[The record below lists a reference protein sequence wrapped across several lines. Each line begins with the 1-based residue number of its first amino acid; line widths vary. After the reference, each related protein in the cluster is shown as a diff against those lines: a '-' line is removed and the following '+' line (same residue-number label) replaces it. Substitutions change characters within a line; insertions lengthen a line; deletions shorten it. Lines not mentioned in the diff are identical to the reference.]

1 MSQFSSVIVSTLLT
15 LFSSSFL
22 FFFVRFTNAKL
33 LLSLF
38 YFYFFNYYYHIKE
51 ARPVNSFLRAR
62 FLQERAVKTR
72 KPYSIYKFFY
82 RRVSC
87 FFRPRTLNPPSPFV
101 ARKKRRN
108 FQQRF
113 RNSIEFGRFLR
124 GKHARLKSLESM
136 ITMTK
141 RPTKCR

>member
-22 FFFVRFTNAKL
+22 FFFVRFTNAK

-113 RNSIEFGRFLR
+113 RNSSEFGRFLR